1 MSSGGCSLESIC
13 NSTYIHRNTHTYTYN
28 KYDKIQFLLVYY
40 LLLLASLSNEPINNI
55 CGFMKFTLTESF
67 SSAEKNHLPLL
78 VGEVFS
84 IWGHIKIFQA
94 IRFTWE
100 RRRVIVYCQFLR
112 NEIQSCWLRVSCT
125 ASGPR
130 ASLTRIRGPT
140 QKHGPAPEPK
150 AMSSCRQHCGVYI
163 RHLFPLRTLSS
174 S

>member
-1 MSSGGCSLESIC
+1 MESIC
-13 NSTYIHRNTHTYTYN
+13 NSTYIHRNTHTHTINMIKYN
-28 KYDKIQFLLVYY
+28 FLLVYY

-100 RRRVIVYCQFLR
+100 RRRVIVCCQFLR

-125 ASGPR
+125 ASGPPSTSHSHPRSNTEAR
-130 ASLTRIRGPT
+130 AISRAESFEQLQTTLWCLRKTSIPPLNT
-140 QKHGPAPEPK
+140 Q
-150 AMSSCRQHCGVYI
+150 
-163 RHLFPLRTLSS
+163 
-174 S
+174 